1 MKRRHWIAGAA
12 ALAALAGAGALI
24 WRGRGVTPISPD
36 YRCRRVATPHAAPH
50 TRLAVHHLG
59 HSLVGRD
66 MPAMLEQLAHAA
78 GYAGHS
84 HSSQLGWGA
93 SLRQHW
99 EPDEPVPG
107 FDTENA
113 HPNHRPSREELAAG
127 RIDALVLTEMVEI
140 RDAIRYHDSARYLA
154 LWAQAARAANPDARV
169 YLYETWHR
177 LDDPQGWAARVAADL
192 PRHWEGDILRAA
204 LGHEGS
210 GDIRIIPGGQALA
223 AVIAAAETGQI
234 DGLSGAE
241 DFFARTPEGTVDPIH
256 LGDLGAYVIAATH
269 FASLYHASPEG
280 LPHRL
285 LRADGSAATAL
296 PDPAAAAVQRV
307 VWQVVSGYAGSGVS
321 PRS

>member
-1 MKRRHWIAGAA
+1 MA
-12 ALAALAGAGALI
+12 ALTALAGGGGLLWRSRTPRPVSPEDLAARFARPLSPPGAGL
-24 WRGRGVTPISPD
+24 V
-36 YRCRRVATPHAAPH
+36 
-50 TRLAVHHLG
+50 VHHLG

-78 GYAGHS
+78 GFVGHS

-107 FDTENA
+107 FETENA
-113 HPNHRPSREELAAG
+113 HPRHRPSREALAEG
-127 RIDALVLTEMVEI
+127 HIDALVLTEMVEI

-154 LWAQAARAANPDARV
+154 LWAQAARAANPDTRI

-192 PRHWEGDILRAA
+192 PRHWQGDILRAA

-210 GDIRIIPGGQALA
+210 GDIRIIPGGQVLA
-223 AVIAAAETGQI
+223 AVIAAAGAGQI
-234 DGLSGAE
+234 AGLSGAE
-241 DFFARTPEGTVDPIH
+241 DFFARTPEGAVDPIH
-256 LGDLGAYVIAATH
+256 LGDLGAYVIAAAH
-269 FASLYHASPEG
+269 FATLYHASPEG

-285 LRADGSAATAL
+285 ALADGSPADPL
-296 PDPAAAAVQRV
+296 PDPAAEDVQRV
-307 VWQVVSGYAGSGVS
+307 VWQVVTGYAGSGV
-321 PRS
+321 RARA